1 MRRESEDEVD
11 DASKLAQSLAVW
23 AGLVRQRHGRRC
35 SSHISPLF
43 RGLGLWGLLGPFLG
57 GEGRSC
63 SREKVGREALLR
75 EKGFGENPTQ
85 LELCWEEKRVG

>member
-1 MRRESEDEVD
+1 MARGGGEGGEKKVQSEGEDEEGSEDEVD

-35 SSHISPLF
+35 SSHIFSSV

-57 GEGRSC
+57 GGSRSC
-63 SREKVGREALLR
+63 SRERWGEAAS
-75 EKGFGENPTQ
+75 
-85 LELCWEEKRVG
+85 